1 MNFVRTGKSLES
13 LFFNQWFCHNFL
25 NLSQKQFLLF
35 PTTTTTRYN
44 SLLQTKWNKKKSF
57 EDNAAAM
64 PRGNLGRAYDSSI
77 DLTKALENHFNPTLA
92 SERIKQTHEW
102 LKGGDSSSSSSSDG
116 TSSLEKEQG
125 WKKGYNLTV
134 WQEMPG
140 EIDSRAIQKII
151 LQIFTGGRLG
161 MVGTGPGVAIKKEA
175 SQIRKILSTGVA
187 F

>member
-1 MNFVRTGKSLES
+1 
-13 LFFNQWFCHNFL
+13 
-25 NLSQKQFLLF
+25 
-35 PTTTTTRYN
+35 
-44 SLLQTKWNKKKSF
+44 
-57 EDNAAAM
+57 M

-92 SERIKQTHEW
+92 LERIQQTHEW
-102 LKGGDSSSSSSSDG
+102 LKGGGDSSSSSDG

-151 LQIFTGGRLG
+151 LQIVTGGRLG
-161 MVGTGPGVAIKKEA
+161 MVGMGPGLAIKKEA